1 MVSRQTLMRHDRWN
15 MKALPAWLR
24 AGLILYLLGSVLL
37 VAVHQHPAG
46 STLHEC
52 ALCAAA
58 QTPLVTPAIVVQ
70 TPRPVTAISPLPVDS
85 ERPAQPGFTRTA
97 PSRAPPQA

>member
-1 MVSRQTLMRHDRWN
+1 MQHDRWN
-15 MKALPAWLR
+15 MKALPAWIR
-24 AGLILYLLGSVLL
+24 AGLISYLLSSFLL

-46 STLHEC
+46 PASHEC
-52 ALCAAA
+52 AICAAA

-70 TPRPVTAISPLPVDS
+70 APRPVAAISPLPVDS

>member
-1 MVSRQTLMRHDRWN
+1 MDTTQGLMRHDRRTI
-15 MKALPAWLR
+15 KTFPAWIR

-46 STLHEC
+46 LTSHEC
-52 ALCAAA
+52 AICTAAH
-58 QTPLVTPAIVVQ
+58 TPLVTSAVVVQ
-70 TPRPVTAISPLPVDS
+70 TPHLVAYASPLPVDS